1 MAITAGRL
9 QYLLELALS
18 GGTAISVTAYGALG
32 DGTTNDTAAIQAAL
46 DAAYARGGG
55 IVVFPP
61 GQTFAINTFL
71 VVQDNVTISAY
82 GATIKSIGNTGLLR
96 NFVSSETFNGYA
108 GHSHITVQGGT
119 WDANASD
126 GTTGT
131 VTAETDALNFIHC
144 QDITIRDVTIKNVS
158 SAHAIELNSTDGGRV
173 LNCRFLGYRDNSG
186 TSARQFSEA
195 VQLDIAVS
203 GSSSIGNFDNTT
215 SRNILIMGCYFG
227 PSERLG
233 VWGRA
238 IGSHTARAS
247 TFYDNV
253 QIIGN
258 RIDGTLQEGIRGF
271 AWRRCVIADNVIT
284 GTGYSGILLTVPD
297 PATYSVT
304 TYGAAIT
311 GNVIQGAGTD
321 SGIRVIAFSATPY
334 SNVRIEGNVIEG
346 SSTGANGI
354 QVEQCARPGVSG
366 NTVRSTGST
375 GIYAVNCLGP
385 QITGNGLRDIG
396 TNGINVTGCTGGQV
410 STNTVDS
417 TSTNHGVFITT
428 STDVAVQSNVIRA
441 AASAGVRCG
450 ATAVRTFVT
459 GNQVRGG
466 VNGVT
471 FDSTATG
478 CIVAGNDLSGNSWSA
493 ATAVVVSTAA
503 PKTTWAAGTAVPGDN
518 LIF

>member
-1 MAITAGRL
+1 MAITSGRL
-9 QYLLELALS
+9 QYMLEQALS
-18 GGTAISVTAYGALG
+18 GGNTINVSAYGATG
-32 DGTTNDTAAIQAAL
+32 DGTTDDTAAIQAAL
-46 DAAYARGGG
+46 DAAYTRGGG
-55 IVVFPP
+55 VVVIPP
-61 GQTFAINTFL
+61 GGTFCVSTFL
-71 VVQDNVTISAY
+71 VVRDNTVISAY

-96 NFVSSETFNGYA
+96 NFLSSELFNAYA
-108 GHSHITVQGGT
+108 GHSHILVQGGT
-119 WDANASD
+119 WDNNASD
-126 GTTGT
+126 GVTGT
-131 VTAETDALNFIHC
+131 VTAETDCFNFIHC
-144 QDITIRDVTIKNVS
+144 SDITIRDVTIKNVS
-158 SAHAIELNSTDGGRV
+158 SAHAIEFNATDNGRV

-203 GSSSIGNFDNTT
+203 GSSSIGNFDNTA
-215 SRNILIMGCYFG
+215 SRNILVSGCYFG

-238 IGSHTARAS
+238 VGSHTTRAS
-247 TFYDNV
+247 VFYDNV
-253 QIIGN
+253 QIIGC

-271 AWRRCVIADNVIT
+271 AWRRCVIADNIIT

-311 GNVIQGAGTD
+311 GNMVQGAGTD

-354 QVEQCARPGVSG
+354 HTEQCARPGISG
-366 NTVRSTGST
+366 NTIRSTGST
-375 GIYAVNCLGP
+375 GIFATGCLGP